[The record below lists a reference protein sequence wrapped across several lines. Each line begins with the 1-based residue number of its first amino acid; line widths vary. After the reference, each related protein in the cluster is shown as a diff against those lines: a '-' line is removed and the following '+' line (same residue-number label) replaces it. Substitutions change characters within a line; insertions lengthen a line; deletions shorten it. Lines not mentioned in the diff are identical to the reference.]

1 MKRILAAAFGLF
13 EVLVPD
19 RIVAPAERLAFD
31 NPEAARRRPWTLPLV
46 RLEGATVLWLLA
58 RRDASLS
65 DLSVAL
71 GVFGFATAFSPRTTV
86 DVLLEVAYENPG
98 ELEVKPW
105 VVAATRLVGVLYV
118 VLGVATARADTP
130 RDKEPGAK

>member
-1 MKRILAAAFGLF
+1 MKRILAAAFGLL

-19 RIVAPAERLAFD
+19 RIVAPAERLAFET
-31 NPEAARRRPWTLPLV
+31 PEAARRRPWTLLLV
-46 RLEGATVLWLLA
+46 RLEGATLLWLLA

-86 DVLLEVAYENPG
+86 DFLLEVAYENAQAID
-98 ELEVKPW
+98 VKPW
-105 VVAATRLVGVLYV
+105 VVVAARLVGVLYV
-118 VLGVATARADTP
+118 ILGVFTARADAP
-130 RDKEPGAK
+130 RDEEPVAR